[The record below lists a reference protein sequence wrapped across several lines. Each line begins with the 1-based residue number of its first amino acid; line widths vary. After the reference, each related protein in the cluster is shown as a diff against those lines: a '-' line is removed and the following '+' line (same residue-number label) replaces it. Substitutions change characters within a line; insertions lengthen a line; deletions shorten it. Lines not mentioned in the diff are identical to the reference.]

1 MHGISFRS
9 EMEINHREIMKKLW
23 LFFFS
28 LLMMS
33 CSELID
39 PPKKLI
45 SKDQMSEIIAEFA
58 LNDQFNNFLPQSD
71 LENTTRLVLKQ
82 KKIKAQDFTESYKYY
97 IATGDL
103 EEILDDA
110 QKIILAKDPSAKDY
124 IDKKLKENQN
134 VPAFAR

>member
-1 MHGISFRS
+1 
-9 EMEINHREIMKKLW
+9 MKRLW
-23 LFFFS
+23 LIFFS
-28 LLMMS
+28 FLMMS

-39 PPKKLI
+39 PPKNLI
-45 SKDQMSEIIAEFA
+45 AKEEMSEIIAEFA

-71 LENTTRLVLKQ
+71 LENATRLVLKR

-97 IATGDL
+97 IATGEL
-103 EEILDDA
+103 EEILNDA
-110 QKIILAKDPSAKDY
+110 QKIILAKDPAAKDY

>member
-1 MHGISFRS
+1 
-9 EMEINHREIMKKLW
+9 MKKL
-23 LFFFS
+23 LLLFFS

-39 PPKKLI
+39 PPKNLI
-45 SKDQMSEIIAEFA
+45 AKDEMSEIIAEFA

-71 LENTTRLVLKQ
+71 LENATRLVLKR

-103 EEILDDA
+103 EEILNDA
-110 QKIILAKDPSAKDY
+110 QKIILAKDPAAKDY

>member
-1 MHGISFRS
+1 
-9 EMEINHREIMKKLW
+9 MKRLW

-28 LLMMS
+28 FLMMS

-39 PPKKLI
+39 PPKNLI
-45 SKDQMSEIIAEFA
+45 EKDEMSEIIAEFA

-71 LENTTRLVLKQ
+71 LENATRLVLKR

-97 IATGDL
+97 IATGEL
-103 EEILDDA
+103 EEILNDA
-110 QKIILAKDPSAKDY
+110 QKIILAKDPAAKDY

>member
-1 MHGISFRS
+1 
-9 EMEINHREIMKKLW
+9 MKKLW
-23 LFFFS
+23 LLFFPF
-28 LLMMS
+28 LMMA

-45 SKDQMSEIIAEFA
+45 SKDDMSEIIADFA

-71 LENTTRLVLKQ
+71 LENATRLVLKN
-82 KKIKAQDFTESYKYY
+82 KKVKAQDFTESYKYY

-103 EEILDDA
+103 EEILNNA
-110 QKIILAKDPSAKDY
+110 QKIIVAKDPSAKDY

>member
-1 MHGISFRS
+1 
-9 EMEINHREIMKKLW
+9 MKRLW
-23 LFFFS
+23 LIFFS
-28 LLMMS
+28 FLMLS

-39 PPKKLI
+39 PPKNLI
-45 SKDQMSEIIAEFA
+45 AKAEMSEIIAEFA

-71 LENTTRLVLKQ
+71 LENATRLVLKR

-97 IATGDL
+97 IATGEL
-103 EEILDDA
+103 EEILNDA
-110 QKIILAKDPSAKDY
+110 QKIILAKDPAAKDY

>member
-1 MHGISFRS
+1 
-9 EMEINHREIMKKLW
+9 MKKLW

>member
-1 MHGISFRS
+1 
-9 EMEINHREIMKKLW
+9 MKKLW
-23 LFFFS
+23 LIFFS
-28 LLMMS
+28 FLMLS

-39 PPKKLI
+39 PPKNLI
-45 SKDQMSEIIAEFA
+45 AKDEMSEIIAEFA

-71 LENTTRLVLKQ
+71 LENATRLVLKR

-103 EEILDDA
+103 EEILNDA
-110 QKIILAKDPSAKDY
+110 QKIIVAKDPAAKDY

>member
-1 MHGISFRS
+1 
-9 EMEINHREIMKKLW
+9 MKRLW
-23 LFFFS
+23 LIFFS
-28 LLMMS
+28 LLMIS

-39 PPKKLI
+39 PPKNLI
-45 SKDQMSEIIAEFA
+45 AKDEMSEIIAEFA

-71 LENTTRLVLKQ
+71 LENATRLVLKR

-103 EEILDDA
+103 EEILNDA
-110 QKIILAKDPSAKDY
+110 QKIIVAKDPAAKDY

>member
-1 MHGISFRS
+1 
-9 EMEINHREIMKKLW
+9 MKRLC
-23 LFFFS
+23 LIFFS
-28 LLMMS
+28 FLMLS

-39 PPKKLI
+39 PPKNLI
-45 SKDQMSEIIAEFA
+45 AKDEMSEIIAEFA

-71 LENTTRLVLKQ
+71 LENATRLVLKR

-97 IATGDL
+97 IATGEL
-103 EEILDDA
+103 EEILNDA
-110 QKIILAKDPSAKDY
+110 QKIILAKDPAAKDY

>member
-1 MHGISFRS
+1 
-9 EMEINHREIMKKLW
+9 MKRLW
-23 LFFFS
+23 LIFFS
-28 LLMMS
+28 FLMLS

-39 PPKKLI
+39 PPKNLI
-45 SKDQMSEIIAEFA
+45 AKDEMSQIIAEFA

-71 LENTTRLVLKQ
+71 LENATRLVLKR

-97 IATGDL
+97 IATGEL
-103 EEILDDA
+103 EEILNDA
-110 QKIILAKDPSAKDY
+110 QKIILAKDPAAKDY

>member
-1 MHGISFRS
+1 
-9 EMEINHREIMKKLW
+9 MKRLW

-28 LLMMS
+28 FLMMS

-39 PPKKLI
+39 PPKNLI
-45 SKDQMSEIIAEFA
+45 AKDEMSEIIAEFA

-71 LENTTRLVLKQ
+71 LENATRLVLKR

-103 EEILDDA
+103 EEILNDA
-110 QKIILAKDPSAKDY
+110 QKIIVAKDPAAKDY